1 MGTVQLLHADVIEGL
16 RSLKDASVHC
26 IVTSP
31 PYLALRRYAGVTPRT
46 WSDGSSC
53 VLGEEPTLHVY
64 VQHMVEVFAE
74 LKRVLHP
81 SGTFWLN
88 IGDSYQHGGPQPSTG
103 IHARNGVP
111 LPSDYKRGKTFK
123 SKKQLGMVPA
133 RVAIA
138 LQEDGWILR
147 QDIIWAKGLSFCPT
161 YSGSVMPES
170 ITDRAIWAHEHL
182 FHFALNDKYFYD
194 MEACREPYADS
205 TRSQAGAAYKG
216 KATKDYDAAG
226 AQNPSDV
233 KRRILEGIRARVR
246 LDRDQVGSPSQM
258 RSLVADEGDR
268 YMSGRVHNPTG
279 AGGRNLRNV
288 WVVPKE
294 PLKEAHFAAFPTKL
308 VEPVIKLGTSDHGV
322 CPSCLSP
329 WERVTTREPVPSEV
343 QEAFERARM
352 RTIGDTGRSDGHTA
366 RKPNYRRKILGEG
379 WRPTCACEEND
390 PIPATVLDP
399 FSGSGRAG
407 VVACRLGRSYIGID
421 ASADYIEIARRLIGA
436 ELMKDEPRFMGD
448 WVGVET
454 VAHKDE
460 NAPETI

>member
-1 MGTVQLLHADVIEGL
+1 MSAVTLLNMDVLEGLQSIKSGTV
-16 RSLKDASVHC
+16 HC
-26 IVTSP
+26 VVTSP
-31 PYLALRRYAGVTPRT
+31 PYLALRRYAGVQPRLWT
-46 WSDGSSC
+46 DGTTS
-53 VLGEEPTLHVY
+53 VLGEEKTLAVY

-111 LPSDYKRGKTFK
+111 LPEDYKRGKTFK

-170 ITDRAIWAHEHL
+170 ITDRAIWSHEHL
-182 FHFALNDKYFYD
+182 FHFAVNDKYFYD

-205 TRSQAGAAYKG
+205 TLAQTRSAYTGAAQ
-216 KATKDYDAAG
+216 KDYGAAG
-226 AQNPSDV
+226 AQDPSET
-233 KRRILEGIRARVR
+233 KRRILAGISARG
-246 LDRDQVGSPSQM
+246 QTS
-258 RSLVADEGDR
+258 
-268 YMSGRVHNPTG
+268 

-288 WVVPKE
+288 WVIPKE

-308 VEPVIKLGTSDHGV
+308 VEPVIKLGTSEHGC
-322 CPSCLSP
+322 CPSCLNP
-329 WERVTTREPVPSEV
+329 WERVTTREKVPDDI
-343 QEAFERARM
+343 QEQFNASRLA
-352 RTIGDTGRSDGHTA
+352 TVADTGRLDGHTH

-379 WRPTCACEEND
+379 WRPTCSCDGVDGGELD
-390 PIPATVLDP
+390 PIPCTVLDP
-399 FSGSGRAG
+399 FCGSGRAG
-407 VVACRLGRSYIGID
+407 VVATRLHRTFIGID
-421 ASADYIEIARRLIGA
+421 QSAQYCEIARRLIDV
-436 ELMKDEPRFMGD
+436 ELSKEKPLFMHTHLEEIHGE
-448 WVGVET
+448 V
-454 VAHKDE
+454 
-460 NAPETI
+460 

>member
-1 MGTVQLLHADVIEGL
+1 MLNVTLLHADVLEGL
-16 RSLKDASVHC
+16 RTLPTASVHC

-31 PYLALRRYAGVTPRT
+31 PYLALRRYAGITPRT
-46 WSDGSSC
+46 WADGSSC
-53 VLGEEPTLHVY
+53 ILGEEPTLFVY

-111 LPSDYKRGKTFK
+111 LPEDYKRGKTFK
-123 SKKQLGMVPA
+123 SRKQLGLVPA

-147 QDIIWAKGLSFCPT
+147 QDIIWAKGLSFCPS

-194 MEACREPYADS
+194 LEGMREPYADS
-205 TRSQAGAAYKG
+205 TLAQAGTAYTG
-216 KATKDYDAAG
+216 QAQKDYGPAR
-226 AQNPSDV
+226 AQDPSET
-233 KRRILEGIRARVR
+233 KRRILAGIAG
-246 LDRDQVGSPSQM
+246 RDPSGS
-258 RSLVADEGDR
+258 R
-268 YMSGRVHNPTG
+268 
-279 AGGRNLRNV
+279 GRNLRNV
-288 WVVPKE
+288 WVIPKE

-322 CPSCLSP
+322 CPHCLNP
-329 WERVTTREPVPSEV
+329 WERVTTKEPVPSEV

-352 RTIGDTGRSDGHTA
+352 RTVSDTGRSDGHTA
-366 RKPNYRRKILGEG
+366 RKPNYRRKVLGEG
-379 WRPTCACEEND
+379 WRPTCACAEND

-407 VVACRLGRSYIGID
+407 VVACRLGRSFIGID
-421 ASADYIEIARRLIGA
+421 ASADYITIAKRLIGA
-436 ELMKDEPRFMGD
+436 ELKHTHQAADLTE
-448 WVGVET
+448 ET
-454 VAHKDE
+454 YEQLSQTTSDDSGHTTPAERTD
-460 NAPETI
+460 P